1 MPEDISKIS
10 DEELMARIQRLR
22 EVRIP
27 SPQGQGKKSRPRR
40 LDDAPSKRR
49 DPRGLGTGLGIGPSW
64 SRPTC

>member
-1 MPEDISKIS
+1 MPEDISKLS

-40 LDDAPSKRR
+40 IDDAPAKRQSIF
-49 DPRGLGTGLGIGPSW
+49 DQITSGTPGKTIIEE
-64 SRPTC
+64 

>member
-40 LDDAPSKRR
+40 LDDAPSKRQSIF
-49 DPRGLGTGLGIGPSW
+49 DQISSTPGKTIIED
-64 SRPTC
+64 